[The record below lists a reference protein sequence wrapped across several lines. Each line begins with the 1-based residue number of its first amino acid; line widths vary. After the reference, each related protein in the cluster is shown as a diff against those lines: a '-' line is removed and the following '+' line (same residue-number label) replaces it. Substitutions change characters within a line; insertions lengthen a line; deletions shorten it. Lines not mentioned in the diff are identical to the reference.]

1 VVGSTGLKPIPRK
14 KRRSVAAEQLNYT
27 KIVNHD
33 AAETLVIGV
42 EMIEIPHVLTGH
54 FEGEMMIALAEM
66 TCLLHQHREKA
77 IVTRLTFSIVS
88 CPS

>member
-1 VVGSTGLKPIPRK
+1 VVGSTGLKPILRK

-33 AAETLVIGV
+33 EAAEILVIGV
-42 EMIEIPHVLTGH
+42 EMIEIRHVLTGH
-54 FEGEMMIALAEM
+54 FERGMMIALAE
-66 TCLLHQHREKA
+66 TRLLHQHREKA
-77 IVTRLTFSIVS
+77 TATRPTFSIVS

>member
-1 VVGSTGLKPIPRK
+1 MGLKPILRK

-33 AAETLVIGV
+33 AAAETLVIGV

-77 IVTRLTFSIVS
+77 IVTRPTFSIVS